1 VTLVRRILV
10 PAGEVPL
17 WQAAGYIEIY
27 RMPGGW
33 RVPGIAVVMEWRAP
47 EELDR

>member
-1 VTLVRRILV
+1 MTLVRRILV
-10 PAGEVPL
+10 PAGDVPV

-27 RMPGGW
+27 RGPGGW

-47 EELDR
+47 EEATS